1 MAATISRSST
11 FTERY
16 EKDLHAAVGG
26 KIDLHSEPIYTGFKK
41 AIESDTVQNATRS
54 AIEDLNSTVKD
65 IRKAFRK
72 IRQDLQRFDKERF
85 EDKNGAVLQL
95 SPEWDEL
102 HEHFLEILDISRENA
117 IEAAAFMQQYTNTM
131 LQDVKE
137 SDYPA
142 LKEEL
147 SNFAV
152 MLSKKEEKAGTAKT
166 EFSKLADNVYLF
178 STKID
183 LVLEDADTNIKE
195 QIHKAQHRIADLH
208 VRLKRIS
215 EKTTQLATACIASF
229 ATAALGVGL
238 AIVTL
243 SPEAFVLAIRISTR
257 NARISKTSTIAFGKS
272 ASGLSNLM
280 HEKKGAKADLEDS
293 SKEILQLIERQDTLA
308 QIKTSVEQ
316 TKLDIKQLSSQIN
329 TFVNIWNALK
339 HDLHSFNEQ
348 LDYAV
353 NPDVQINKFFPKK
366 IANTRELYKTLIGL
380 LEEYAKGSVDRE
392 DEETLCNPTD
402 ATTEA

>member
-152 MLSKKEEKAGTAKT
+152 KEEKAGTAKT

-243 SPEAFVLAIRISTR
+243 SPEAFVLAI
-257 NARISKTSTIAFGKS
+257 TSTIAFGKS

-329 TFVNIWNALK
+329 TFVNIWNA